1 MLSYKIPIRMTTE
14 LLKEKVSVEILTT
27 QWSFTPHGI
36 ILGASCKGFFFCLD
50 PLRIYH
56 YSSAEKQNTDYRKH
70 P

>member
-36 ILGASCKGFFFCLD
+36 ILGASCKGFFFALI
-50 PLRIYH
+50 L
-56 YSSAEKQNTDYRKH
+56 
-70 P
+70 